1 MRGGID
7 IPIDSMHT
15 NAVGLLSGQKHVGH
29 TVHCYQLRGGSK
41 SCCCVDGDAL
51 VVFRARMN
59 VGRI

>member
-15 NAVGLLSGQKHVGH
+15 NGGLLSWQKHVGH
-29 TVHCYQLRGGSK
+29 TVHCYQLRSGSK
-41 SCCCVDGDAL
+41 SCCCLDGDVL